1 MTPLLFFTAFV
12 FTLTALRAEN
22 RSNQKI
28 KLVRLVAM
36 TVLAA
41 MLICTMYT
49 VGWTSGITRR
59 VNAHNGPIFTDFL
72 QFPNGLPAW
81 CLFYPKTTWTDG
93 AKNPIDVQYNWVYI
107 SLALFILIYSYLTRA
122 ILLFSDMGEGLRFVL
137 NCLGLPR
144 LLNFFHQMGIPR
156 LQPIESRLGRMDS
169 SSIQYRL
176 LRAIYTTWLVCMRV
190 YSSTIWEV

>member
-59 VNAHNGPIFTDFL
+59 VNAHNSTSFTDF
-72 QFPNGLPAW
+72 PNDLPAW
-81 CLFYPKTTWTDG
+81 CLFHPKTTWTDR
-93 AKNPIDVQYNWVYI
+93 KYPIDVQYNWVYI
-107 SLALFILIYSYLTRA
+107 SLALFILIYSYLARA

-144 LLNFFHQMGIPR
+144 LLNFLHHMGIPR

-176 LRAIYTTWLVCMRV
+176 L
-190 YSSTIWEV
+190 

>member
-59 VNAHNGPIFTDFL
+59 VNAHNSTSITE
-72 QFPNGLPAW
+72 FPNDLPAW
-81 CLFYPKTTWTDG
+81 CLFHPKKTWTDR
-93 AKNPIDVQYNWVYI
+93 KYLIDVQYNWVYI

-122 ILLFSDMGEGLRFVL
+122 ILLFCDMGEGLRFVL
-137 NCLGLPR
+137 NCFGLPR
-144 LLNFFHQMGIPR
+144 LLNFLHHMGIPR
-156 LQPIESRLGRMDS
+156 LQPIESRLGRMDCP
-169 SSIQYRL
+169 SIQYRL

-190 YSSTIWEV
+190 YSSTIWGV